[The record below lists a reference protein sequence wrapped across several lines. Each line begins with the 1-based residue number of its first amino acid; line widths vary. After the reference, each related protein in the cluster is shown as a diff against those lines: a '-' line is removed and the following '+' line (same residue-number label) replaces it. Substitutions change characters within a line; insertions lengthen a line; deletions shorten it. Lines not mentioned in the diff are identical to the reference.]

1 MLRGLWTAATGMIS
15 QQLTIDVCANNLSN
29 SATTGFKKS
38 RSNFQDLMYQ
48 TTKMPGATTA
58 NGGTVPVGVQVGMG
72 ARAASSQKIYTQG
85 DYEETGNELDF
96 AIEGK
101 GFFKVL
107 HGDEEMYTRAGN
119 FTLDNEGYICT
130 SSGDRLQPEIVLP
143 EETTTISLQTDG
155 TLTAFGGSGGE
166 ELTSSEVLLYSFMN
180 PAGLYSV
187 GGNLLRATEASGEE
201 IEGTPGSDGFG
212 TIANQFLEMSNVSVV
227 EEMVA
232 MIVGQRAYEATSKAL
247 QTADSMLQMAN
258 SVKR

>member
-15 QQLTIDVCANNLSN
+15 QQVTIDVCANNLSN
-29 SATTGFKKS
+29 VGTAGFKKS

-48 TTKMPGATTA
+48 TASMPGATTT
-58 NGGTVPVGVQVGMG
+58 NGGTVPVGVQCGMG
-72 ARAASSQKIYTQG
+72 SRPASTQKIYTQG
-85 DYEETGNELDF
+85 DYESTGNELDF

-101 GFFKVL
+101 GFFKIL
-107 HGDEEMYTRAGN
+107 RGDEELYTRAGN
-119 FTLDNEGYICT
+119 FTVDSEGYICT
-130 SSGDRLQPEIVLP
+130 SNGDRLQPEISLP
-143 EETTTISLQTDG
+143 EETTSISLQTDG
-155 TLTAFGGSGGE
+155 TLTAFGGAGGE
-166 ELTSSEVLLYSFMN
+166 ELVTAEVLLYSFMN

-212 TIANQFLEMSNVSVV
+212 TVANQYLEMSNVSVV

-247 QTADSMLQMAN
+247 QTADNMLQMAN
-258 SVKR
+258 NVKR